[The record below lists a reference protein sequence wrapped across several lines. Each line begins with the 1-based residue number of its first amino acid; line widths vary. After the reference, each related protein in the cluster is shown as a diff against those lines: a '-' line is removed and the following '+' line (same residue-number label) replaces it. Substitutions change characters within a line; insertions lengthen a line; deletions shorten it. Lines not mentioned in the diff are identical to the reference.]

1 MGDRMGF
8 AEFRLSARLVVG
20 LTIIAVG
27 LLFLFDE
34 FDVLDAEDYLI
45 YWPVALIAIGLL
57 ALMQEGSRVGGFIA
71 TGAGTWILLYNLN
84 YLEFEIWSLW
94 PLILVMIGGALL
106 MQAFGI
112 GSGSGGAASEGADQ
126 VNAVAVMGG
135 VQRANNSAGF
145 MGGDLTAIMGGCEL
159 DLTRAKL
166 KGGEAVVT
174 VLALWGGVEI
184 RVPED
189 WSVIGKVVPIM
200 GAFEDKTRPPRES
213 SQRLVVKGMALMG
226 GVEVKN

>member
-1 MGDRMGF
+1 MGF
-8 AEFRLSARLVVG
+8 AEFRLSARLIVG

-27 LLFLFDE
+27 ILFLFDE

-57 ALMQEGSRVGGFIA
+57 ALMQEGSRVGGLIA

-84 YLEFEIWSLW
+84 YLDFEIWALW
-94 PLILVMIGGALL
+94 PLILVVIGGALL

-112 GSGSGGAASEGADQ
+112 RSGGSGSPSEGADQ

-174 VLALWGGVEI
+174 VLAIWGGVEI

-213 SQRLVVKGMALMG
+213 TQRLVVKGMALMG
-226 GVEVKN
+226 GVEIKN